1 MLVTIAASLGT
12 SLAKVAATASLY
24 YLLYGGMQPV
34 WGMLSDRLGRVRVMR
49 LTLFGTVVAGVISA
63 LAPNLAVLAAARAL
77 GGGLFAAVIPA
88 ALVYVGDTVGMD
100 FRQKALADLMAASA
114 VGTSL
119 ATVLGGLAAYLGAW
133 RLAFAA
139 PALAGGVLALL
150 LARLPEPE
158 SFTTEGRE
166 GPMVRIGW
174 VFGRPWA
181 ITVVGI
187 AAVEGAVILGFLTFL
202 APSLESMGF
211 SPATAGLAVGLY
223 GLAVLGWT
231 RVVKLVSNLLGA
243 AVLILIG
250 GGMLALGYAS
260 GAVGHSLA
268 GVGVAA
274 VLVGGG
280 FVFMHSTLQTWATEV
295 VPEARATVI
304 SLFAAALFAGSGLA
318 TAAAAPLADEGRLG
332 GSSQGAFLSR
342 ANRDASHSDRSRQP
356 RTERCRGPARGRVT
370 GSSASPA
377 APICCTQLQGAM
389 RTSTELMNHW
399 KSVLLCTST
408 SFAAEI
414 SNVLVPTVTTTDCPP
429 GTGPALN
436 NWAK

>member
-1 MLVTIAASLGT
+1 VDEEEGNSQQASKGVSRSGLRLLQLAAFFSSFDRFAVAPMLVTIAASLGA
-12 SLAKVAATASLY
+12 SLAEVAATASLY

-49 LTLFGTVVAGVISA
+49 FTLFGAVFAGMVSA

-77 GGGLFAAVIPA
+77 AGGLFAAVIPA

-100 FRQKALADLMAASA
+100 SRQKALADLMAASA
-114 VGTSL
+114 VGTAL

-158 SFTTEGRE
+158 GFAPESRE
-166 GPMVRIGW
+166 GPLVQGGR

-181 ITVVGI
+181 VTVVGI
-187 AAVEGAVILGFLTFL
+187 AAVEGAVILGFLTYL
-202 APSLESMGF
+202 APSLESVGF
-211 SPATAGLAVGLY
+211 SPAVAGLAVGLY

-231 RVVKLVSNLLGA
+231 RVVKLVSGRLGA
-243 AVLILIG
+243 AALILIG

-260 GAVGHSLA
+260 GAVGHSLM

-280 FVFMHSTLQTWATEV
+280 FAFMHSTLQTWATEV

-318 TAAAAPLADEGRLG
+318 TAAAAPLADEGRFELLFATAALVALLLG
-332 GSSQGAFLSR
+332 L
-342 ANRDASHSDRSRQP
+342 
-356 RTERCRGPARGRVT
+356 
-370 GSSASPA
+370 
-377 APICCTQLQGAM
+377 
-389 RTSTELMNHW
+389 
-399 KSVLLCTST
+399 
-408 SFAAEI
+408 FAALARRLYAEHQ
-414 SNVLVPTVTTTDCPP
+414 
-429 GTGPALN
+429 A
-436 NWAK
+436 